1 MIKRWKQRK
10 RLWLATK
17 LLQMKPLQQLKQS
30 GDGIIVAVV
39 IVFRISIAAVV
50 VIILLIMIN
59 AIMPG
64 MIARTTSQRRSRPS
78 SPLSTASTPSS
89 PATSLWSK
97 PSSKDSYHCDD
108 WHQSF
113 IILLN
118 ILRNNTTA
126 PQVKSMKNP
135 APIVKFV
142 IESVCVMKGI
152 LPKRCQHQR
161 DPI

>member
-1 MIKRWKQRK
+1 MQRLANAIFRLLISDLNWLSIIFTIIIVTATAIMIMMKRLKQRK
-10 RLWLATK
+10 RSWLVTK
-17 LLQMKPLQQLKQS
+17 LLQMKLLQQLKQS
-30 GDGIIVAVV
+30 GDGVIVAVV

-78 SPLSTASTPSS
+78 SPLSTVSTPSS

-108 WHQSF
+108 WHQIQSS
-113 IILLN
+113 IY
-118 ILRNNTTA
+118 
-126 PQVKSMKNP
+126 
-135 APIVKFV
+135 
-142 IESVCVMKGI
+142 
-152 LPKRCQHQR
+152 
-161 DPI
+161 